1 MFRQSSFSQQ
11 PDSEFFDDWMKQII
25 FDQKLYDRVEAVL
38 HGAAT
43 AEPLVADSLRT
54 PQDVRYHAEGP
65 FMRDHLR
72 LMLMSLY
79 AIVKGDVRLS
89 DIEELRRIKG
99 YEYEVEELENLIR
112 EHAAWFEAFVLCHDA
127 AKWATVTFVSPENSR
142 GMDLGFDQ
150 KLIYEPDV
158 DIAER
163 TKLRNLYL
171 DLYKSF
177 SDQHPNESSRE
188 TQSLFYLTYE
198 IDVKYPHHDRM
209 IHAPIYH
216 ALFERF
222 AFAHKLTDVHTAMLD
237 DIISNHLS
245 FKKFSKTQTSSMIPF
260 AHLAKVR
267 GYDAEDFMDFIQAAT
282 FLDFVCGSIRLSAHG
297 YWHEIEMLV
306 NALKAEHDVDPMLR
320 TEKIHARE
328 EKEHR
333 KRNRIFREV
342 GLDGVAL
349 MDLLG
354 MEPGEKF
361 GRALK
366 QIQLAVVGQAQMP
379 SFGKKTDEEI
389 ERRAGEYYEKVFV
402 KGV

>member
-1 MFRQSSFSQQ
+1 MFRHSSFSQQ
-11 PDSEFFDDWMKQII
+11 SDSEFFDVWMNRIGSS
-25 FDQKLYDRVEAVL
+25 QKFYNRAEGVL
-38 HGAAT
+38 HSVAT
-43 AEPLVADSLRT
+43 AEPIIADSFRT
-54 PQDVRYHAEGP
+54 PQDIRYHAEGP
-65 FMRDHLR
+65 FVKDHLR

-79 AIVKGDVRLS
+79 AIVDGEVHLS

-99 YEYEVEELENLIR
+99 YEYEVEELEELLRGN
-112 EHAAWFEAFVLCHDA
+112 AAWFEAFVLCHDA

-142 GMDLGFDQ
+142 GRDLGFNQ

-177 SDQHPNESSRE
+177 SDQHPNETARE
-188 TQSLFYLTYE
+188 VQSLFYLTYE

-216 ALFERF
+216 SLFERF
-222 AFAHKLTDVHTAMLD
+222 VLAHKLTDIHTAMLD

-245 FKKFSKTQTSSMIPF
+245 FKKFSKSQTSSMIPF
-260 AHLAKVR
+260 THLAQTR
-267 GYDAEDFMDFIQAAT
+267 GYDAEDFMDFIQGAM

-297 YWHEIEMLV
+297 YWHEISMLV
-306 NALKAEHDVDPMLR
+306 NALKAEHEIDPMLR

-328 EKEHR
+328 EQEHR

-342 GLDGVAL
+342 GLDGVAI
-349 MDLLG
+349 MDLLE
-354 MEPGEKF
+354 MDPGAKF

-366 QIQLAVVGQAQMP
+366 QIQLAVIGQAQMP

-389 ERRAGEYYEKVFV
+389 SRRAGEYYRKTFEI
-402 KGV
+402 GI